1 MLYLVIAAL
10 LQGVL
15 EWLPVSSEGIITL
28 ILSFFGYSFKDGINI
43 ALFLHLGTLMASL
56 TFFKEEIFSFFQLKR
71 KKLLRFVILS
81 GVITSIVGLPIYLIL
96 QEINFNNKLG
106 QLLIGL
112 SLLVTGFLQLKR
124 QKQGSK
130 SIEQVGNKDAVLTG
144 LAQALAVLPGI
155 SRSGTTTI
163 ILNLR
168 GFNIHNALKLSFL
181 VGIIPIFGAQLVTGI
196 KEGFFLNEKYLLLTL
211 ISFVVGRISISYFLK
226 IAKKINFGWFC
237 LLFGLLNILL
247 TFLI

>member
-1 MLYLVIAAL
+1 
-10 LQGVL
+10 
-15 EWLPVSSEGIITL
+15 
-28 ILSFFGYSFKDGINI
+28 
-43 ALFLHLGTLMASL
+43 
-56 TFFKEEIFSFFQLKR
+56 
-71 KKLLRFVILS
+71 LLRFVILS